1 MLEEAINYPRNSDD
15 AVKTIII
22 GGVLTLFGFLLVPA
36 ILVLGYFGRVL
47 RLAGGVET
55 EPPVFDEWGDLFVDG
70 LKLFIVNAVYLI
82 VPAIVMAVSVGSVI
96 VAALTGSDVAVW
108 SALGGAF
115 LGFSVAGL
123 LFLVA
128 WYIIPA
134 AMANYVRTDRLGSA
148 FAFGELKPVLLSRDY
163 VVAWLLALGVF
174 LAGGIVVGLLNIV
187 PLVGALVGV
196 FVNFYAGVVAFYL
209 YGHGFAEA
217 ATPDQDRETPSGR
230 PIV

>member
-1 MLEEAINYPRNSDD
+1 MIEEAINYPRNSDA
-15 AVKTIII
+15 AVKTIIV
-22 GGVLTLFGFLLVPA
+22 GGLLTLFGFLLVPA
-36 ILVLGYFGRVL
+36 FLVLGYYGRVL
-47 RLAGGVET
+47 QSAGADET

-82 VPAIVMAVSVGSVI
+82 IPAIVMAVSVGGVV
-96 VAALTGSDVAVW
+96 VAAFTGSDVAVW
-108 SALGGAF
+108 SALGGAL

-128 WYIIPA
+128 WYIVPA

-148 FAFGELKPVLLSRDY
+148 FAFGELKPVLLSGDY
-163 VVAWLLALGVF
+163 AVAWLLALGVF
-174 LAGGIVVGLLNIV
+174 LAGAIVIGLLNVI

-209 YGHGFAEA
+209 YGNGFAEA
-217 ATPDQDRETPSGR
+217 ATPKQDREAPSGR
-230 PIV
+230 PVV